1 MTQTKNYFNI
11 LIYDN
16 QSIDYYSQFLG
27 LKNAN
32 IILCLK
38 IINFPVRIYTILST
52 ISDGGDCQT
61 HRLVYIK

>member
-1 MTQTKNYFNI
+1 MTQIKNFFNI

-38 IINFPVRIYTILST
+38 LKK
-52 ISDGGDCQT
+52 QQ
-61 HRLVYIK
+61 KQM